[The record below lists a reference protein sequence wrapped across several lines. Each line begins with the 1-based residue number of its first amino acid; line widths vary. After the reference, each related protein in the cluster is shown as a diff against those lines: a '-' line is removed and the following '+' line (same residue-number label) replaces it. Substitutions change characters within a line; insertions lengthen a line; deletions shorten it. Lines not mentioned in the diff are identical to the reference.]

1 MKIFAKY
8 VSILLMVLT
17 VGLVSCGSDD
27 SGNSGTDANPVVTL
41 ADRVTGTYSGRLM
54 LGGEVRQDAYIVTV
68 TKLTDKTVKVSANF
82 FGDKGEENFNLSESS
97 NQILF
102 TNSTISN
109 FSMYV
114 TGNSMV
120 INYLSNGGNML
131 TYTGTK

>member
-1 MKIFAKY
+1 MKNFVKC
-8 VSILLMVLT
+8 VSVLLMVLAM
-17 VGLVSCGSDD
+17 GLVSCGSDSSDD
-27 SGNSGTDANPVVTL
+27 SGKDDNPVVTL
-41 ADRVTGTYSGRLM
+41 ADRVAGTYSGRLM
-54 LGGEVRQDAYIVTV
+54 LGTDVREDAYIVTV
-68 TKLTDKTVKVSANF
+68 TKLTDNTVKVAARF
-82 FGDKGEENFNLSESS
+82 FGDAGSENFNLSESS
-97 NQILF
+97 NQIVF

>member
-68 TKLTDKTVKVSANF
+68 TKLTDKTVKVSAKF